1 MDNVI
6 AEVKSRN
13 DIVDVIGS
21 YITLKKAGK
30 HFNANCPFHKEKSP
44 SFVVSPDRQ
53 MWYCFGACHEGG
65 DVINFVMKYENL
77 SFYEALQELA
87 QRAGV
92 QLTDVKFQD
101 REWEKREVLYKIN
114 KMASMYFM
122 HILHNTKFGET
133 ARAYLEKR
141 QVNEKIVKT
150 FELGYAP
157 ESWESLYKFLKS
169 KKFADEDIDRTG
181 LVVKGKRGFYDRF
194 RGRLIFPIKDSRE
207 NIIGFSGRILTGEK
221 EAKYINIPET
231 EIYHKRESL
240 YGIHITK
247 DEIRKAGAILV
258 VEGEFDVIGPYQH
271 GIGNIVAI
279 KGSSV
284 TKDHLRILKR
294 YAQKIVLCLDADA
307 AGQDAVMRTIKE
319 AEEMNIEIYVMEI
332 PDGKDPDDAVRN
344 NLLGFKKALRELL
357 PAHDYIIKTIS
368 KKYDMKN
375 PYEKKHAFDELLPF
389 LGYITNTILLTHYIK
404 EAAFLFD
411 TPEDDIREELEKYL
425 KKRNSGNLRFVQTVE
440 KPVKTSFSKEEKE
453 ERFILSSIFQ
463 CENSYE
469 LAMKAFKYLKPEDFT
484 VRTLGLIFEHL
495 QTYCAEKSSYNKND
509 FHNYLPGELREM
521 FLELELDNSVHNDI
535 EVNIEIPALEMKKRV
550 LSHKLRELDKDEEN
564 ERTDELRQRISSQ
577 LSDIRKL
584 LDVKTG
590 KR

>member
-13 DIVDVIGS
+13 DIIDVVGS

-65 DVINFVMKYENL
+65 DVISFVMKYENL

-114 KMASMYFM
+114 KIASMYFM
-122 HILHNTKFGET
+122 HMLHNTKFGEH
-133 ARAYLEKR
+133 ARAYLEQR
-141 QVNEKIVKT
+141 QINEKIIKT
-150 FELGYAP
+150 FEIGYSP

-181 LVVKGKRGFYDRF
+181 LIVKGTRGFYDRF
-194 RGRLIFPIKDSRE
+194 RGRLMFPIKDSRE

-247 DEIRKAGAILV
+247 DEIRKAGSILV

-271 GIGNIVAI
+271 GISNVVAI

-344 NLLGFKKALRELL
+344 NLLGFKKALREVLT
-357 PAHDYIIKTIS
+357 AHDYIIKAIS
-368 KKYDMKN
+368 RKYDMKN
-375 PYEKKHAFDELLPF
+375 PYEKKKGFDELLPF

-404 EAAFLFD
+404 ESSYLFD
-411 TPEDDIREELEKYL
+411 TPEDDIREEFEKYI
-425 KKRNSGNLRFVQTVE
+425 KKKNSGNFYKALAIEE
-440 KPVKTSFSKEEKE
+440 KPKSLYSKVEKE
-453 ERFILSSIFQ
+453 ERFLLSSIFQ
-463 CENSYE
+463 SENTYE
-469 LAMKAFKYLKPEDFT
+469 QALHAFKYIKPEDFS
-484 VRTLGLIFEHL
+484 VRTLHLIVEQL
-495 QTYCAEKSSYNKND
+495 QTYIGEKNAYNKND
-509 FHNYLPGELREM
+509 FHNYLPAELRET
-521 FLELELDNSVHNDI
+521 FLELELDNSIRNDI
-535 EVNIEIPALEMKKRV
+535 EVNVEINALELKKRV
-550 LSHKLRELDKDEEN
+550 VSHKLRKLDKEEEN
-564 ERTDELRQRISSQ
+564 ENMDELRQRISSQ